1 MEQKARRL
9 ARKIET
15 RKNEQIAVQKE
26 AYLQAIRE
34 FEEKKVKEYKNRTKK
49 KNVKKEKKSC

>member
-26 AYLQAIRE
+26 AYLQAMRE

-49 KNVKKEKKSC
+49 KT